1 MIFAAISLAATS
13 AFSQATLYT
22 LSEMPMI
29 ADQQKS
35 SVASVRE
42 ARIDPA
48 VSDLAADSAREIELP
63 VFDGKIFRAERRSQE
78 IRAMDDQTWIGEI
91 KSGDFSGDVI
101 ITQRRGHMS
110 GLIYTPDA
118 VFEIIPR
125 GSTHVLMEIDQ
136 SKFPECGGEIAPPEA
151 ELRSS
156 QLAAPADLLGGVD
169 SGDRIDVMI
178 VYTTATKN
186 FLGGDAQA
194 ASFAQQAIAA
204 TNAAYANSRMRQR
217 VRMVHAVEYA
227 FTETGNSSTDL
238 STLRQNA
245 TVQALRNTHNADLVA
260 MIGEVSDVCGIGYLV
275 GDEGGSEWGY
285 SITARSCAV
294 GNITLGHEMGH
305 NMGSQHNPEN
315 AGSSPMFPYS
325 YGHYVNGSYRTVM
338 SYSNP
343 CTSGC
348 PRRPYFS
355 NPSVSYNGAPTGLT
369 GLRDN
374 ARSLDMTAD
383 VMANYRYSGA
393 SLRLTNFRDT
403 GALPRGIRR
412 NLTWASSNVP
422 GDVKIEFST
431 DGGVNW
437 QPLVESAPNTGSANV
452 SLNRRVTKRLRLR
465 ISSIAIPTISDSS
478 SSNLALR

>member
-1 MIFAAISLAATS
+1 
-13 AFSQATLYT
+13 
-22 LSEMPMI
+22 LSEGPMI

-63 VFDGKIFRAERRSQE
+63 VFDGKTFRAERRSQE

-91 KSGDFSGDVI
+91 KSDDFSGDVI

-227 FTETGNSSTDL
+227 FTETG
-238 STLRQNA
+238 
-245 TVQALRNTHNADLVA
+245 
-260 MIGEVSDVCGIGYLV
+260 
-275 GDEGGSEWGY
+275 
-285 SITARSCAV
+285 
-294 GNITLGHEMGH
+294 
-305 NMGSQHNPEN
+305 
-315 AGSSPMFPYS
+315 
-325 YGHYVNGSYRTVM
+325 
-338 SYSNP
+338 
-343 CTSGC
+343 
-348 PRRPYFS
+348 
-355 NPSVSYNGAPTGLT
+355 
-369 GLRDN
+369 
-374 ARSLDMTAD
+374 
-383 VMANYRYSGA
+383 
-393 SLRLTNFRDT
+393 
-403 GALPRGIRR
+403 
-412 NLTWASSNVP
+412 
-422 GDVKIEFST
+422 
-431 DGGVNW
+431 
-437 QPLVESAPNTGSANV
+437 
-452 SLNRRVTKRLRLR
+452 
-465 ISSIAIPTISDSS
+465 
-478 SSNLALR
+478 